1 MEQLS
6 RTGNTLASCP
16 LLSAPIRDI
25 KGSAQARVCVC
36 ARERRLNKRV
46 LTRSKEVKERGRRNG
61 LCVCGGVCVHLE
73 AHTFTHSL
81 LCLRTLLSRTFSDK
95 EMEPP
100 ERGVPLPAL
109 PPSRTRKQPRNFLKV
124 LLKCLF
130 LCLRSDLPAG
140 MHGGARLLRETRGVQ
155 VSPPPPPPP
164 THWGINK

>member
-61 LCVCGGVCVHLE
+61 LCVWGGGLCALGGAHVH
-73 AHTFTHSL
+73 T
-81 LCLRTLLSRTFSDK
+81 
-95 EMEPP
+95 
-100 ERGVPLPAL
+100 L
-109 PPSRTRKQPRNFLKV
+109 PPLSAHFVEQNIFR
-124 LLKCLF
+124 
-130 LCLRSDLPAG
+130 
-140 MHGGARLLRETRGVQ
+140 
-155 VSPPPPPPP
+155 
-164 THWGINK
+164 